1 MAARVRITPKRILP
15 KTIINQYQ
23 ISNSIYMYTLG
34 SVRLQRL
41 KTQGTQSS
49 RPHNAKKG
57 ISPVIATIILIAITI
72 VIAIAVAGWVFGL
85 FGSYSR
91 TQAVTIVAS
100 ASNCSASNGNCQ
112 IMVSNQGG
120 SAITVVSASVDGQ
133 TVPTNS
139 ITSGTVIPAG
149 TSNTVFIPFPS
160 GTSYTAGQTVQVQLG
175 LSNGNTLS
183 TTLVVDNS

>member
-1 MAARVRITPKRILP
+1 LAARVRITPKRILP

-100 ASNCSASNGNCQ
+100 ASSCTASGNCQ

-120 SAITVVSASVDGQ
+120 SAVTVVSASINGMSASLN
-133 TVPTNS
+133 TLN
-139 ITSGTVIPAG
+139 TVIPAG
-149 TSNTVFIPFPS
+149 SSEVVTVTLT
-160 GTSYTAGQTVQVQLG
+160 GYTAGQTVQVQLG

-183 TTLVVDNS
+183 TTLVVNS

>member
-1 MAARVRITPKRILP
+1 
-15 KTIINQYQ
+15 
-23 ISNSIYMYTLG
+23 MYTLG
-34 SVRLQRL
+34 SVRLQGL

-57 ISPVIATIILIAITI
+57 ISPLIATIILIAITI

-120 SAITVVSASVDGQ
+120 SAVTVVSASINGASASLN
-133 TVPTNS
+133 TLN
-139 ITSGTVIPAG
+139 TVIPAG
-149 TSNTVFIPFPS
+149 SSDVVTVTLN
-160 GTSYTAGQTVQVQLG
+160 GYTAGQTVQVQLG

-183 TTLVVDNS
+183 TTLVVDS

>member
-100 ASNCSASNGNCQ
+100 ASSCNPNGCN

-139 ITSGTVIPAG
+139 ITGGTVIPAG
-149 TSNTVFIPFPS
+149 ASSTVVIHFPS

-183 TTLVVDNS
+183 TTLVVNSS

>member
-1 MAARVRITPKRILP
+1 
-15 KTIINQYQ
+15 
-23 ISNSIYMYTLG
+23 MYTLG

-100 ASNCSASNGNCQ
+100 ASSCNPNGCN

-139 ITSGTVIPAG
+139 ITGGTVIPAG
-149 TSNTVFIPFPS
+149 KSNTVSITFPS
-160 GTSYTAGQTVQVQLG
+160 GTSFTAGQTVQVQLG

-183 TTLVVDNS
+183 TTLVVNS

>member
-1 MAARVRITPKRILP
+1 
-15 KTIINQYQ
+15 
-23 ISNSIYMYTLG
+23 MYTLG
-34 SVRLQRL
+34 SVRLQGL

-49 RPHNAKKG
+49 RPHSAKKG

-100 ASNCSASNGNCQ
+100 ASSCTPSSCQ

-120 SAITVVSASVDGQ
+120 SAVTVVSASVDGK
-133 TVPTNS
+133 TIPAAS
-139 ITSGTVIPAG
+139 ISGSTVIPAG
-149 TSNTVFIPFPS
+149 ASSTVAINFPS
-160 GTSYTAGQTVQVQLG
+160 GTSFTPGQTVQVQLG

-183 TTLVVDNS
+183 TTLVVNSS

>member
-1 MAARVRITPKRILP
+1 LAARVRITPKRILP

-100 ASNCSASNGNCQ
+100 ASSCNTTNCS
-112 IMVSNQGG
+112 IMLSNQGG
-120 SAITVVSASVDGQ
+120 SAVTVVSASVDGQ
-133 TVPTNS
+133 TIPVAS
-139 ITSGTVIPAG
+139 ISGSTVISAGGSGTV
-149 TSNTVFIPFPS
+149 VVYFPS
-160 GTSYTAGQTVQVQLG
+160 SYTAGQTVQVQLG

-183 TTLVVDNS
+183 TTLVVNS

>member
-1 MAARVRITPKRILP
+1 LAARVRITPKRILP

-34 SVRLQRL
+34 SVRLQGL

-91 TQAVTIVAS
+91 QGGVTILAS
-100 ASNCSASNGNCQ
+100 ASNCYSSTNSC
-112 IMVSNQGG
+112 IITVSNQGSTG
-120 SAITVVSASVDGQ
+120 VTVISASINGQQETLAASVPVSAGTTATVSVSAASGQ
-133 TVPTNS
+133 TL
-139 ITSGTVIPAG
+139 TSGETV
-149 TSNTVFIPFPS
+149 N
-160 GTSYTAGQTVQVQLG
+160 VQLG
-175 LSNGNTLS
+175 LSNGNTIS
-183 TTLVVDNS
+183 TTLVVS

>member
-1 MAARVRITPKRILP
+1 
-15 KTIINQYQ
+15 
-23 ISNSIYMYTLG
+23 MYTLG

-100 ASNCSASNGNCQ
+100 ASSCTASGHYCQ

-120 SAITVVSASVDGQ
+120 SAVTVVSASINGMSASLN
-133 TVPTNS
+133 TLN
-139 ITSGTVIPAG
+139 TVIPAG
-149 TSNTVFIPFPS
+149 SSEVVTVTLT
-160 GTSYTAGQTVQVQLG
+160 GYTAGQTVQVQLG

-183 TTLVVDNS
+183 TTLVVDS

>member
-1 MAARVRITPKRILP
+1 LAARVRITPKRILP

-100 ASNCSASNGNCQ
+100 ASSCTPSSCQ

-120 SAITVVSASVDGQ
+120 SAVTVVSASINGMSASSLGGTQ
-133 TVPTNS
+133 TIS
-139 ITSGTVIPAG
+139 AGGSGTV
-149 TSNTVFIPFPS
+149 VVYFPS
-160 GTSYTAGQTVQVQLG
+160 SNSYIAGQTVQVQLG

-183 TTLVVDNS
+183 TTLVVNSS

>member
-1 MAARVRITPKRILP
+1 
-15 KTIINQYQ
+15 
-23 ISNSIYMYTLG
+23 MYTLG

-100 ASNCSASNGNCQ
+100 ASSCTASGNYCQ

-120 SAITVVSASVDGQ
+120 SAVTVVSASVDGQ
-133 TVPTNS
+133 TIPAAS
-139 ITSGTVIPAG
+139 ISGSTVIPAG
-149 TSNTVFIPFPS
+149 ASSPVTIYFPS
-160 GTSYTAGQTVQVQLG
+160 SNSYIAGQTVQVQLG

-183 TTLVVDNS
+183 TTLVVNS

>member
-1 MAARVRITPKRILP
+1 
-15 KTIINQYQ
+15 
-23 ISNSIYMYTLG
+23 MYTLG

-100 ASNCSASNGNCQ
+100 ASSCTASKHDCQ

-120 SAITVVSASVDGQ
+120 SAVTVVSASINGMSASSLGGTQ
-133 TVPTNS
+133 TIS
-139 ITSGTVIPAG
+139 AGGSGTV
-149 TSNTVFIPFPS
+149 VVYFPS
-160 GTSYTAGQTVQVQLG
+160 SNSYIAGQTVQVQLG

-183 TTLVVDNS
+183 TTLVVNS